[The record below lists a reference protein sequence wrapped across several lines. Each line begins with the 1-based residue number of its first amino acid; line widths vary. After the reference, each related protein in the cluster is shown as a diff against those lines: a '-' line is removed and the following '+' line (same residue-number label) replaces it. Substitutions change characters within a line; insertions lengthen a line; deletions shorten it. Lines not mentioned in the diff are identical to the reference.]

1 MRSLYDAGRTLDGG
15 MDDAA
20 RHEPDRDGLRGHA
33 RRLRWRLSGAWQL
46 PAFALCTAAGTLLLH
61 LLPIAGQRTGLVG
74 AFLLCGLANIA
85 VIAALAPAGGWLLR
99 RRRRSLPK
107 AIAADRAGAVL
118 MLGLLALFALLGG
131 LHHSAVVAAADADDR
146 ALAAARA
153 YLQANAP
160 AEYRAGG
167 ARVSVWKPADF
178 LYRTCFPG
186 SDPTKDLCLYV
197 DVSADPPKVTRDPD
211 QQPNAV
217 IAGPDN
223 PARRGR

>member
-1 MRSLYDAGRTLDGG
+1 

-20 RHEPDRDGLRGHA
+20 GHEQDRDGLRDRA

-46 PAFALCTAAGTLLLH
+46 PAFALCTAAGTVLVH
-61 LLPIAGQRTGLVG
+61 LLPIAGQHTGVVG
-74 AFLLCGLANIA
+74 AFLLCGLANLA
-85 VIAALAPAGGWLLR
+85 VVAALGPAGGWLVR
-99 RRRRSLPK
+99 RRRPALPK
-107 AIAADRAGAVL
+107 AIAADRAGAGL
-118 MLGLLALFALLGG
+118 MLGLLALFAVLGG
-131 LHHSAVVAAADADDR
+131 LHHSAVTAAADADDR

-153 YLQANAP
+153 YLRASAP
-160 AEYRAGG
+160 AEYAVHS

-186 SDPTKDLCLYV
+186 SDPAKDLCLYV

-223 PARRGR
+223 PARHGR